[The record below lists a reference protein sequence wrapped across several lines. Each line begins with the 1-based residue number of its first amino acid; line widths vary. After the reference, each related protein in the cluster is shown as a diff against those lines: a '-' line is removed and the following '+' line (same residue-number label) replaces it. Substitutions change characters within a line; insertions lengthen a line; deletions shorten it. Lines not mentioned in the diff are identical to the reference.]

1 MTNQIHPSSANKIK
15 SLIEKAIRNPEL
27 TGKFSYR
34 THEENVFFIIE
45 KELNKRKIDF
55 RIDHVSC
62 SIIFENIKNDFLKNN
77 SISSDEGIATL
88 IESIYAFY
96 ENTPMEYNVLFH
108 FRRLVD
114 FPKLKCFSV
123 INLEVGK
130 ENASLLLPDEYDEY
144 DEYVIINI
152 SSTGYYSGWHPESF
166 MKIVIQKLNVLLFL
180 LEENSIIT
188 QYPYKNSGQTLSS
201 LLKWSGGEEVKIQII
216 NNKYTQLKLYPK
228 LSNYIEAFYDK
239 YSINDNKFTKLGL
252 YNAFDVANT
261 LVCDESKE
269 SLRIKAAIDWLIQ
282 SNITEDDT
290 MSFIQTCMGLES
302 IFGDDDYEGSLTT
315 ILSDRCAYLIGRNI
329 KDRNEI
335 KKIFREIY
343 QIRSKIIHGV
353 RNFLSEKDKG
363 MLYMARSFLRRS
375 ILKELGNL
383 GLLTP
388 LQQG

>member
-1 MTNQIHPSSANKIK
+1 MTNQMHPSSANKIK
-15 SLIEKAIRNPEL
+15 DLIEKAIRNPEL
-27 TGKFSYR
+27 TEKFSYR

-55 RIDHVSC
+55 KIDHVSC

-77 SISSDEGIATL
+77 DISSDEGIARL
-88 IESIYAFY
+88 IESIFIFY
-96 ENTPMEYNVLFH
+96 GKTPMEYNVLFH

-114 FPKLKCFSV
+114 FPKLKCFST

-130 ENASLLLPDEYDEY
+130 ENASFLLPDECI
-144 DEYVIINI
+144 EYVIINI
-152 SSTGYYSGWHPESF
+152 SSTGYYSGWYPESF

-188 QYPYKNSGQTLSS
+188 QYSYKNSGQTLSS
-201 LLKWSGGEEVKIQII
+201 LLKWSGGEEVKLQIL
-216 NNKYTQLKLYPK
+216 NNEYTQLKLYPK
-228 LSNYIEAFYDK
+228 LSDYIEAFYDK
-239 YSINDNKFTKLGL
+239 YSINDNKFTQLGL

-388 LQQG
+388 SQQG